1 MTLTSVLHLLLLV
14 ALVVVLPLYDRRET
28 RRLKTSTDPRARI
41 QSYRKI
47 VAYLW
52 AMALV
57 LLATVPFGELFAP
70 PASPAFLGE
79 RDSRLGLGL
88 LLGAAAGMLVPF
100 ILVRRGPEQ
109 RAKVLAPMRAIAF
122 FLPRTREERAWF
134 AAVSV
139 TAGICEEIIFR
150 GFLIPYLDALP
161 LGLGMWGAVVASAV
175 IFGINHGYQGWGGII
190 LTGILAL
197 LMTALFFI
205 SGTLW
210 IPIVFHALL
219 DLRILALV
227 PPNSPDVFGPPPET
241 EGEAP

>member
-1 MTLTSVLHLLLLV
+1 MTLTSILHLLILV

-28 RRLKTSTDPRARI
+28 RRLKTSADPRARI

-57 LLATVPFGELFAP
+57 LLATVPLGELFTAPAP
-70 PASPAFLGE
+70 PDFLGE
-79 RDSRLGLGL
+79 RDSRLGLGI
-88 LLGAAAGMLVPF
+88 LLGAAAGMLIPLL
-100 ILVRRGPEQ
+100 LVRRSPEQ

-122 FLPRTREERAWF
+122 FLPRTGEERAWF

-150 GFLIPYLDALP
+150 GFLIRYLDALP
-161 LGLGMWGAVVASAV
+161 LGLGVWGAVVASAV
-175 IFGINHGYQGWGGII
+175 IFGINHGYQGVGGII
-190 LTGILAL
+190 ITGILAL
-197 LMTALFFI
+197 LMTALFFVTG
-205 SGTLW
+205 SLW
-210 IPIVFHALL
+210 IPIVAHALL

-241 EGEAP
+241 AGAAP